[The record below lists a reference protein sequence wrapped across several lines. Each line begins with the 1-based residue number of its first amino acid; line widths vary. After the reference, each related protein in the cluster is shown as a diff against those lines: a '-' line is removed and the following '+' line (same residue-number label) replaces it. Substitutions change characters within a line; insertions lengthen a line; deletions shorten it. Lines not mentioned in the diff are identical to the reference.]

1 MGDYMNYMET
11 YKEWID
17 SDYFDRDTKKEL
29 LSIKDKKKEIEDRFY
44 KDLEFGTAGLRGIVE
59 AGTNRMNIYTV
70 RKTSY
75 GLAKYFLKNYE
86 DAKDRGIAIAYDNRH
101 MSREFCME
109 AAETI
114 AATGIKVY
122 YFDDLRTTP
131 MLSYTVRKLNCV
143 GGIVITASHNPP
155 EYNGYKVYGD
165 NGAQIM
171 PDVADKVLK
180 EIKSIKNFYEIPKF
194 EEKNRDRMI
203 LLQKAIDREFLDAVK
218 ENTIRKELI
227 KDYSKDFKVVY
238 TPLCG
243 TGRIPVLNV
252 LKDSGF
258 KNIIVVPEEE
268 MPDPNFAGIKTPNPE
283 ESVALT
289 RAIETL
295 KEKNAD
301 ILIATDPDCDRVG
314 VAVKDSSG
322 EVVLLTGNQIG
333 GLLTDYVI
341 NGLKET
347 GKLAD
352 NACIIKTI
360 VTSEFGADIAKK
372 SGVEVINILTGFK
385 FVGDKIT
392 NCEKDASH
400 TFVIGYEESYG
411 YLIGNHCRDKDAVVA
426 SLMISEMALYYRSK
440 GKTLYEALIDLYEKY
455 GYYAEKTVS
464 ICLQGKEGAK
474 KIEEIMQHLRK
485 NIFKELLGI
494 EVVKFED
501 YKEGVEG
508 FPKSNVIKYYLKDE
522 SWMAFRPSGTEP
534 KIKIYIATHNNYCK
548 KAQEILEDMHE
559 YLVELIKDNI

>member
-1 MGDYMNYMET
+1 MNYMET
-11 YKEWID
+11 YRKWID

-29 LSIKDKKKEIEDRFY
+29 LSIKENKKEIEDRFY
-44 KDLEFGTAGLRGIVE
+44 RDLEFGTAGLRGIVE

-86 DAKDRGIAIAYDNRH
+86 DAKDRGIAIAHDNRH

-180 EIKSIKNFYEIPKF
+180 EIKSINDFSEIPKF

-203 LLQKAIDREFLDAVK
+203 LLEKEIDREFLDAVE

-227 KDYSKDFKVVY
+227 KEYAKDFKVVY

-243 TGRIPVLNV
+243 TGRMPVLNV

-283 ESVALT
+283 ESVALA
-289 RAIETL
+289 RGIENL
-295 KEKNAD
+295 KTENAD

-314 VAVKDSSG
+314 VAVKNYSG

-352 NACIIKTI
+352 NACMIKTI

-372 SGVEVINILTGFK
+372 CGVEVINILTGFK
-385 FVGDKIT
+385 FIGDKMT
-392 NCEKDASH
+392 KYEKDGSH
-400 TFVIGYEESYG
+400 TFVLGYEESYG
-411 YLIGNHCRDKDAVVA
+411 YLIGNQCRDKDAVVA
-426 SLMISEMALYYRSK
+426 TLMISEMALYYRSQ
-440 GKTLYEALIDLYEKY
+440 GKTLYEALLDLYEKY
-455 GYYAEKTVS
+455 GYYREKTSS
-464 ICLQGKEGAK
+464 IYLQGKEGGE
-474 KIEEIMQHLRK
+474 KIAQIMQYLRE
-485 NIFKELLGI
+485 NIFKEVLDVD
-494 EVVKFED
+494 VVKFED
-501 YKEGVEG
+501 YKEGVGG
-508 FPKSNVIKYYLKDE
+508 FPKSNVIKYYLKDK
-522 SWMAFRPSGTEP
+522 SWIAFRPSGTEP
-534 KIKIYIATHNNYCK
+534 KIKIYIATYNSSDE
-548 KAQEILEDMHE
+548 KAQRRLEKLNK
-559 YLVELIKDNI
+559 YIVELIRSI